1 LTPSGEVITLLVV
14 AELDT
19 ATKRPLPLTVP

>member
-1 LTPSGEVITLLVV
+1 MNSGIDAHTIV

-19 ATKRPLPLTVP
+19 ATKADG